1 MHMNIKEE
9 NYKECINQRAC
20 SQKKYSGQIYKSRKI
35 ILNPPKKDIIS
46 SITNIS
52 RDICVKNIEVLEHG
66 VSVNVDMTI
75 SLNYGTSN
83 DILIKNENI
92 KEEKKQDIIILEK
105 DKSPIILTD
114 GPVRNATVVVPYN
127 IYINIPKHKICSKY
141 RVVNQCLKVS
151 NTQYILDD
159 GSIVCGGIPIGN
171 SLKGIMENYIVGVE
185 VEVI

>member
-92 KEEKKQDIIILEK
+92 KEEKKQDIII
-105 DKSPIILTD
+105 
-114 GPVRNATVVVPYN
+114 
-127 IYINIPKHKICSKY
+127 
-141 RVVNQCLKVS
+141 
-151 NTQYILDD
+151 
-159 GSIVCGGIPIGN
+159 
-171 SLKGIMENYIVGVE
+171 
-185 VEVI
+185 